1 MPSYFTYGN
10 PKASDGTGN
19 PKDWVLNVTSGS
31 RFATDGRVDQN
42 RRLVFVTFRSVSGA
56 FIARCPISIAALLEA
71 GAMHAELAADAL
83 GLLEN
88 GLGRASK
95 GHVRDILERHGFYY
109 TADKDMLL
117 YASVAHLTASETKVD
132 NPAIV
137 FRAAAATS
145 VLSLNL
151 PPNILS
157 KLKCPR
163 PTDIEREKIGDAQF
177 EQMFADRYPGVTYYN
192 LLRHLGG
199 GLSKRDDR
207 GLPDDCLLDAGIA
220 SIDKAQLDCLA
231 AMDTL
236 PKEVS
241 KGVFQGYAVGLLK
254 LGREIFLAR
263 GITGEGLVERR
274 ALMER
279 RFLPPIVM
287 ADGELFHDVSRDV
300 VWNDMGGRW
309 GILDGE
315 IDHNGDVV
323 RLGVND
329 MIFEFGE
336 ACGV

>member
-1 MPSYFTYGN
+1 
-10 PKASDGTGN
+10 
-19 PKDWVLNVTSGS
+19 
-31 RFATDGRVDQN
+31 
-42 RRLVFVTFRSVSGA
+42 
-56 FIARCPISIAALLEA
+56 
-71 GAMHAELAADAL
+71 
-83 GLLEN
+83 
-88 GLGRASK
+88 
-95 GHVRDILERHGFYY
+95 
-109 TADKDMLL
+109 
-117 YASVAHLTASETKVD
+117 AHLTASETKVD